1 MAYVTRTNSQQ
12 GEVLILTPT
21 NPNNGPID
29 QRDGYFGILE
39 YSDAIAQALPG
50 RDEVGEI
57 SARAAGKNVKRSG
70 ITALVWLSDQ
80 GNGQV
85 GVNFNSRPGEE
96 DEPDVVIPAQAANVI
111 FGIVP
116 GEGVVQ
122 KVAVTKVSNSVAL
135 TQAGLAN
142 LNVAAQ
148 AAGLDNVNQGAPIP
162 VVAQPI
168 TSPAD
173 QPVDEDEEGEENED
187 WRDDDEDEDYDENEN
202 EEVDADIDDFVAQR
216 DYLRMDVIDNVDC
229 LIDVLQKIKRFIQ
242 NPTEGDL
249 PQNDDI
255 ALIGENAGSI
265 VYNLG
270 MISGIN
276 LAANQAGIEKVTQF
290 NPLN

>member
-57 SARAAGKNVKRSG
+57 SARAAGKNIKRSG

-80 GNGQV
+80 GNGHV
-85 GVNFNSRPGEE
+85 GINFNSRPGED

-148 AAGLDNVNQGAPIP
+148 AAGLDKGNQGAPIP

-168 TSPAD
+168 E
-173 QPVDEDEEGEENED
+173 EDAEGEEDED

-202 EEVDADIDDFVAQR
+202 EEVNTNIDDFVAQR
-216 DYLRMDVIDNVDC
+216 DDLRMDVIENVDC

-249 PQNDDI
+249 LQDDDI

-270 MISGIN
+270 MVSGMN
-276 LAANQAGIEKVTQF
+276 LAANKAGIEEVTQF